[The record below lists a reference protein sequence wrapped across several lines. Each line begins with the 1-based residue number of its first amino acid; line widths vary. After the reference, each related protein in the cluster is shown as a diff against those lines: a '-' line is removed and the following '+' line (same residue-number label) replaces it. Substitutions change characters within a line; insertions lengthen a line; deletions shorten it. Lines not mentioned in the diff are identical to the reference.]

1 MPLARMTSRRLMVVT
16 ALTAV
21 VLAGACR
28 VIGFR
33 SRARFHQHEAE
44 KVQDLLFYLAFS
56 PAPAGFQQPPPPD
69 VAAREIALWH
79 SFRAYHERMR
89 ARYEAAA
96 CRPWIFV
103 NPDSPAPKEPATLKA
118 ALKQVAAE
126 ATSQ

>member
-1 MPLARMTSRRLMVVT
+1 MQLARITTRRLMGVI

-21 VLAGACR
+21 LLAGTCR
-28 VIGFR
+28 AIDFR
-33 SRARFHQHEAE
+33 SRARSHQHEAE

-89 ARYEAAA
+89 AKYEYAV
-96 CRPWIFV
+96 CRPWVVV
-103 NPDSPAPKEPATLKA
+103 NPDSPPPNEPATLKA
-118 ALKQVAAE
+118 ALKQVAD